1 MNIFQTR
8 SFWWGIAIG
17 VTTPLLAISALSAIA
32 FLLFDGPGAWSAG
45 PQCFFGARK
54 EEISPNGRFKATSI
68 IVSCEDDEK
77 NSSWHNNYV
86 FVTSTR
92 LSRTAQIY
100 LLARKIALPAEVNWH
115 TNRLIVLKVDETDR
129 EVASEPWCGIAAT
142 YQRRN

>member
-1 MNIFQTR
+1 MTMQRALIMFSLGWLAPSIIALIFT
-8 SFWWGIAIG
+8 GLMLLLIAISG
-17 VTTPLLAISALSAIA
+17 
-32 FLLFDGPGAWSAG
+32 G
-45 PQCFFGARK
+45 
-54 EEISPNGRFKATSI
+54 EEFACATAPMLGMR
-68 IVSCEDDEK
+68 
-77 NSSWHNNYV
+77 SSWHNNYV